1 MACPTSLQG
10 PVPKQVNDIMTVLGD
25 PREALKEAGLTQKQ
39 VKAPATATATRR
51 ARRSSGR
58 WRAGGQGGRGAPM
71 GSGTQSRRHADRLA

>member
-58 WRAGGQGGRGAPM
+58 WASGRPRRAGRPNGFGDAVSPPR
-71 GSGTQSRRHADRLA
+71 